1 MKLVAISG
9 GIGSGKSV
17 VSHLLTLLGYSVY
30 DCDSR
35 AKLLM
40 NRSEDVKRELCEA
53 FGDDVIT
60 PQGMV
65 NRDVL
70 SKIIFGNAEA
80 LKTVNSIVHP
90 RVVAE
95 IMSLAGKCNDE
106 YFFFETALPQESGLD
121 KLADAVW
128 LVTAP
133 VETRIERVIKRSG
146 LTREQVMARIASQD
160 YSNIKNNRVEYIIND
175 ENKSLTNQLLTLL
188 TKSL

>member
-1 MKLVAISG
+1 MKLVAITG

-40 NRSEDVKRELCEA
+40 NRSEDVKRELREA

-60 PQGMV
+60 PQETV

-133 VETRIERVIKRSG
+133 VEKRIERVIKRSG

>member
-40 NRSEDVKRELCEA
+40 NRSEDVKQELREA

-60 PQGMV
+60 PQETV

-133 VETRIERVIKRSG
+133 LETRIERVIKRSG

>member
-1 MKLVAISG
+1 MKLVAITG

-40 NRSEDVKRELCEA
+40 NRSEDVKRELHEA

>member
-17 VSHLLTLLGYSVY
+17 VSHLLTLLGYGVY

-40 NRSEDVKRELCEA
+40 NRSEDVKRELREA

-60 PQGMV
+60 PQETV

-80 LKTVNSIVHP
+80 LKKVNSIVHP

-133 VETRIERVIKRSG
+133 VEKRIERVIKRSG

>member
-40 NRSEDVKRELCEA
+40 NRSEDVKRELREA

-80 LKTVNSIVHP
+80 LKKVNGIVHP

-95 IMSLAGKCNDE
+95 IISLAGKCNDE

-133 VETRIERVIKRSG
+133 VEKRIERVIKRSG

-188 TKSL
+188 TKLL

>member
-40 NRSEDVKRELCEA
+40 NRSEDVKRELREA

-80 LKTVNSIVHP
+80 LKKVNSIVHP

>member
-40 NRSEDVKRELCEA
+40 NRSEDVKQELREA

-80 LKTVNSIVHP
+80 LKKVNSIVHP

-95 IMSLAGKCNDE
+95 IISLAGKCNDE

-133 VETRIERVIKRSG
+133 VEKRIERVIKRSG

-175 ENKSLTNQLLTLL
+175 ENKSLINQILTLL

>member
-40 NRSEDVKRELCEA
+40 NRSEDVKRELREA

-80 LKTVNSIVHP
+80 LKKVNSIVHP

-106 YFFFETALPQESGLD
+106 CFFFETALPQESGLD

-133 VETRIERVIKRSG
+133 VEKRIERVIKRSG

>member
-40 NRSEDVKRELCEA
+40 NRSEDVKRELREA

-60 PQGMV
+60 PQETV

-133 VETRIERVIKRSG
+133 VEKRIERVIKRSG
-146 LTREQVMARIASQD
+146 LTREQVMTRIASQD

>member
-1 MKLVAISG
+1 MKLIAISG

-30 DCDSR
+30 DCDSQ

-40 NRSEDVKRELCEA
+40 NRSADVKRELREA

-65 NRDVL
+65 NRNVL

-80 LKTVNSIVHP
+80 LKTVNRIVHP

-146 LTREQVMARIASQD
+146 LTREQVMDRIASQD

-175 ENKSLTNQLLTLL
+175 ENKSLINQILTLL

>member
-40 NRSEDVKRELCEA
+40 NRSEDVKQELREA

-60 PQGMV
+60 PQETV

-80 LKTVNSIVHP
+80 LKKVNSIVNP

-95 IMSLAGKCNDE
+95 IISLAGKCNDE
-106 YFFFETALPQESGLD
+106 YFFVETALPQESGLD

-133 VETRIERVIKRSG
+133 VEKRIERVIKRSG

>member
-40 NRSEDVKRELCEA
+40 NRSEDVKRELREA

-60 PQGMV
+60 PQETV

-106 YFFFETALPQESGLD
+106 YLFFETALPQESGLD

-133 VETRIERVIKRSG
+133 VEKRIERVIKRSG

>member
-40 NRSEDVKRELCEA
+40 NRSEDVKRELREA

-80 LKTVNSIVHP
+80 LKKVNSIVHP

-133 VETRIERVIKRSG
+133 LETRIERVIKRSG

>member
-40 NRSEDVKRELCEA
+40 NRSEDVKRELREA

-60 PQGMV
+60 PQETV

-133 VETRIERVIKRSG
+133 LETRIERVIKRSG

>member
-40 NRSEDVKRELCEA
+40 NRSEDVKRELREA

-60 PQGMV
+60 PQETV

-80 LKTVNSIVHP
+80 LKKVNSIVHP

-95 IMSLAGKCNDE
+95 IMSLAGKCSDE

-133 VETRIERVIKRSG
+133 VEKRIERVIKRSG

-160 YSNIKNNRVEYIIND
+160 YSNIKNNREEYIIND

>member
-40 NRSEDVKRELCEA
+40 NRSEDVKRELREA

-60 PQGMV
+60 PQETV

-80 LKTVNSIVHP
+80 LKKVNSIVHP

-133 VETRIERVIKRSG
+133 VEKRIERVIKRSG

>member
-40 NRSEDVKRELCEA
+40 NRSEDVKRELREA

-80 LKTVNSIVHP
+80 LKKVNSIVHP

-95 IMSLAGKCNDE
+95 IMSLAGKCSDE

-160 YSNIKNNRVEYIIND
+160 YSNIKNNREEYIIND

>member
-40 NRSEDVKRELCEA
+40 NRSEDVKRELREA

-60 PQGMV
+60 PQETV

-80 LKTVNSIVHP
+80 LKTVNSIVHR

-106 YFFFETALPQESGLD
+106 YFLFETALPQESGLD

-128 LVTAP
+128 LVAAP
-133 VETRIERVIKRSG
+133 VEKRVERVIKRSG

>member
-40 NRSEDVKRELCEA
+40 NRSEDVKRELREA

-60 PQGMV
+60 HQGMV

-80 LKTVNSIVHP
+80 LKKVNSIVHP

-95 IMSLAGKCNDE
+95 IMSLAGKCSDE

-133 VETRIERVIKRSG
+133 VEKRIARVIKRSG

>member
-40 NRSEDVKRELCEA
+40 NRSEDVKRELREA

-60 PQGMV
+60 PQETV

-133 VETRIERVIKRSG
+133 VEKRIERVIKRSG

>member
-40 NRSEDVKRELCEA
+40 NRSEDVKRELREA

-60 PQGMV
+60 PQETV

-80 LKTVNSIVHP
+80 LKKVNSIVHP

-95 IMSLAGKCNDE
+95 IISLAGKCNDE

-133 VETRIERVIKRSG
+133 VEKRIERVIKRSG

>member
-40 NRSEDVKRELCEA
+40 NRSEDVKRELREA

-60 PQGMV
+60 PQETV

-133 VETRIERVIKRSG
+133 LEKRIERVIKRSG

>member
-40 NRSEDVKRELCEA
+40 NRSEDVKRELREA

-133 VETRIERVIKRSG
+133 VEKRIERVIKRSG

>member
-40 NRSEDVKRELCEA
+40 NRSEDVKQELREA

-60 PQGMV
+60 PQETV

-80 LKTVNSIVHP
+80 LKKVNSIVHP

-95 IMSLAGKCNDE
+95 IISLAGKCNDE

-133 VETRIERVIKRSG
+133 VEKRIERVIKRSG

>member
-40 NRSEDVKRELCEA
+40 NRSEDVKQELREA

-133 VETRIERVIKRSG
+133 LEKRIERVIKRSG

>member
-40 NRSEDVKRELCEA
+40 NRSEDVKRELREA

-60 PQGMV
+60 PQETV

>member
-40 NRSEDVKRELCEA
+40 NRSEDVKRELREA

-60 PQGMV
+60 HQETV

-80 LKTVNSIVHP
+80 LKKVNSIVHP

-133 VETRIERVIKRSG
+133 VEKRIERVIKRSG

>member
-40 NRSEDVKRELCEA
+40 NRSEDVKRELREA

-60 PQGMV
+60 PQETV

-80 LKTVNSIVHP
+80 LKKVNSIVHP

>member
-40 NRSEDVKRELCEA
+40 NRSEDVKRELHEA

>member
-40 NRSEDVKRELCEA
+40 NRSEDVKRELREA

-60 PQGMV
+60 PQETV

-80 LKTVNSIVHP
+80 LKKVNSIVHP

-95 IMSLAGKCNDE
+95 IMSLAGKCSDE

>member
-60 PQGMV
+60 PQETV

-133 VETRIERVIKRSG
+133 VEKRIERVIKRSG

>member
-40 NRSEDVKRELCEA
+40 NRSEDVKRELREA

-60 PQGMV
+60 PQETV

-95 IMSLAGKCNDE
+95 IMSLAGKCSDE

-160 YSNIKNNRVEYIIND
+160 YSNIQNENIEYFIND
-175 ENKSLTNQLLTLL
+175 EDKSLIQQVINHIN
-188 TKSL
+188 K

>member
-40 NRSEDVKRELCEA
+40 NRSEDVKRELREA

-60 PQGMV
+60 PQETV
-65 NRDVL
+65 NRGVL

-95 IMSLAGKCNDE
+95 IISLAGKCNDE

-133 VETRIERVIKRSG
+133 VEKRIERVIKRSG

>member
-40 NRSEDVKRELCEA
+40 NRSEDVKRELREA

-60 PQGMV
+60 PQETV

-70 SKIIFGNAEA
+70 SKIIFDNAEA
-80 LKTVNSIVHP
+80 LKKVNSIVHP

-95 IMSLAGKCNDE
+95 IMSLAGKCSDE

>member
-17 VSHLLTLLGYSVY
+17 VSHLLTLLGYGVY

-40 NRSEDVKRELCEA
+40 NRSADVKRELREA

-80 LKTVNSIVHP
+80 LKTVNRIVHP

-146 LTREQVMARIASQD
+146 LTREQVMDRIASQD
-160 YSNIKNNRVEYIIND
+160 YSNIKNNRVDYIIND
-175 ENKSLTNQLLTLL
+175 ENKSLINQILTLL

>member
-40 NRSEDVKRELCEA
+40 NRSEDVKRELREA

-60 PQGMV
+60 PQETV

-80 LKTVNSIVHP
+80 LKKVNGIVHP

-95 IMSLAGKCNDE
+95 IMSLAGKCSDE

>member
-40 NRSEDVKRELCEA
+40 NRSEDVKRELREA

>member
-40 NRSEDVKRELCEA
+40 NRSEDVKRELREA

-60 PQGMV
+60 PQETV

-80 LKTVNSIVHP
+80 LKKVNGIVHP

-95 IMSLAGKCNDE
+95 IMSLAGKCSDE

-133 VETRIERVIKRSG
+133 VEKRIERVIKRSG
-146 LTREQVMARIASQD
+146 LTREQVMARIESQEG
-160 YSNIKNNRVEYIIND
+160 IRR
-175 ENKSLTNQLLTLL
+175 T
-188 TKSL
+188 